1 MLNIKLLADKVLVK
15 TPEET
20 KTDSGLIVSR
30 ENDVS
35 SFKQGTVVS
44 TGPGLT
50 DKRGIIHSGESYSEI
65 KMHHWNTVNNKII
78 DITPLIP
85 PFEEYGQKIIK
96 KEKINKNKIDSE
108 KLIKLYKL

>member
-35 SFKQGTVVS
+35 GFKQGTVVS
-44 TGPGLT
+44 TGPGLA
-50 DKRGIIHSGESYSEI
+50 DKRGIITALAVNPGDDVIFSYGEPI
-65 KMHHWNTVNNKII
+65 TV
-78 DITPLIP
+78 
-85 PFEEYGQKIIK
+85 E
-96 KEKINKNKIDSE
+96 KEKYF
-108 KLIKLYKL
+108 LIKESDIAMIINVDKRVTR

>member
-1 MLNIKLLADKVLVK
+1 MRKKFFNTLFKVKKAGIKNIEIYKG
-15 TPEET
+15 
-20 KTDSGLIVSR
+20 GLKITYSKY
-30 ENDVS
+30 N
-35 SFKQGTVVS
+35 
-44 TGPGLT
+44 LT

-65 KMHHWNTVNNKII
+65 IMHHWNTVNNKII

-96 KEKINKNKIDSE
+96 KEYINKNKIDSE

>member
-44 TGPGLT
+44 TGPGLI
-50 DKRGIIHSGESYSEI
+50 DEKGIIKVLAVKPGDDVIFSYGEPI
-65 KMHHWNTVNNKII
+65 TV
-78 DITPLIP
+78 
-85 PFEEYGQKIIK
+85 E
-96 KEKINKNKIDSE
+96 KEKYS
-108 KLIKLYKL
+108 LIKESDIAMIINVDKGTQR